1 MVHGARLESVW
12 VQARRGSNPLPS
24 AMDYK
29 QFLRAGKGASDITP
43 LLSNGVAFLN
53 LIKDLARLF
62 NNVTVDKVAGVEGRG
77 FILGSPVAYEIKVG
91 LIPIRTAGKLK
102 NEVYSE
108 KYIDYSGKEKYL
120 EIHQDAIKPGEKILL
135 IDDWLETGATVKA
148 AIKLIEKCEGIVSGI
163 GVFMDDSSETLRE
176 ELKKYNYQYIAKVNY
191 NDKF

>member
-1 MVHGARLESVW
+1 
-12 VQARRGSNPLPS
+12 
-24 AMDYK
+24 MDYK